1 MATIRRFYVDLH
13 DFHISRLRS
22 ETFGYQKPI
31 LSAIIWLEVETN
43 RAIVEYDR
51 YDVDQDQSI
60 SNIMDK
66 KPTKKI

>member
-43 RAIVEYDR
+43 RAIVEYDM
-51 YDVDQDQSI
+51 YDVDQD
-60 SNIMDK
+60 
-66 KPTKKI
+66 